1 MLKSELKAFYAINK
15 RELLKFTR
23 QKSRLITDLSRP
35 VIWLLFVGYGIS
47 TLVKLKHGSYID
59 FIFPGI
65 LVMTVL
71 FRSIFSAISII
82 WDRQFGVLKEILVSP
97 VSRKTFV
104 YAKITSGSIIS
115 TAQGLIILMFAP
127 FFGINLSISAFLL
140 TLAALFLISSSIT
153 AFGILIASRMTSF
166 EGFNSIIN
174 LIVQPMFFVSG
185 ALYPIKKFPFFLKI
199 LAYINPIT
207 YSVDLLKYIFF
218 YNKAKSIFVPE
229 ISISFSLIFLALFL
243 IIMVLS
249 ANYFFEKEE
258 N

>member
-1 MLKSELKAFYAINK
+1 MKTEFRAFIAINN
-15 RELLKFTR
+15 REILKFIR

-47 TLVKLKHGSYID
+47 TMVKIKSGSYMQ

-71 FRSIFSAISII
+71 FRSIFSSISII
-82 WDRQFGVLKEILVSP
+82 WDREFGVLKEILVSP

-104 YAKITSGSIIS
+104 LAKITSGGIVS
-115 TAQGLIILMFAP
+115 TAQALIMLVFAP
-127 FFGINLSISAFLL
+127 FIGIKLSL
-140 TLAALFLISSSIT
+140 TVLVLAVVSLFLISSAIT
-153 AFGILIASRMTSF
+153 AFGIVIASKMTSF

-185 ALYPIKKFPFFLKI
+185 ALYPIKRFPNFLKI
-199 LAYINPIT
+199 LAYINPVT
-207 YSVDLLKYIFF
+207 YSVDLMKYIFF
-218 YNKAKSIFVPE
+218 YNKKINLFIPETPVVLDFIFIILFLV
-229 ISISFSLIFLALFL
+229 LMIFL
-243 IIMVLS
+243 S
-249 ANYFFEKEE
+249 NYFFERED

>member
-15 RELLKFTR
+15 RELLKFAR

-35 VIWLLFVGYGIS
+35 IIWLLFVGYGIS

-115 TAQGLIILMFAP
+115 TSQALLILIFAP
-127 FFGINLSISAFLL
+127 FFGINLTIGMFLL
-140 TLAALFLISSSIT
+140 TLVALFLISSSIT

-185 ALYPIKKFPFFLKI
+185 ALYPIKKFPLFLKI
-199 LAYINPIT
+199 LAYVNPIT

-229 ISISFSLIFLALFL
+229 ISILISLIFLILFL
-243 IIMVLS
+243 VSMVIS

>member
-1 MLKSELKAFYAINK
+1 MIKNEIKAFLAINN
-15 RELLKFTR
+15 REILKFVR
-23 QKSRLITDLSRP
+23 QRSRLIADMSRP
-35 VIWLLFVGYGIS
+35 ILWLFFVGFGLS
-47 TLVKLKHGSYID
+47 TIVKLKNGSYID

-71 FRSIFSAISII
+71 FRSIFAAISII
-82 WDRQFGVLKEILVSP
+82 WDRQFGVLKEVLVSP

-104 YAKITSGSIIS
+104 FAKITSGAIVS
-115 TAQGLIILMFAP
+115 TTQALIMLIFAP
-127 FFGINLSISAFLL
+127 FLGIGISLN
-140 TLAALFLISSSIT
+140 TVILAVIALFLISSSIT
-153 AFGILIASRMTSF
+153 AFGILIAAKMTSF

-185 ALYPIKKFPFFLKI
+185 ALYPVKRFPAFLKF

-218 YNKAKSIFVPE
+218 YGKAGLFVPE
-229 ISISFSLIFLALFL
+229 VPLVLDIVFILFFLFL
-243 IIMVLS
+243 MVFF
-249 ANYFFEKEE
+249 ANYFFERGD